1 MNTIAINKVEKTKKL
16 IDLPNDVCHR
26 LAIKAAAMGT
36 SVKRLIESI
45 VIDSMED
52 TDDDTI
58 FAYLCK
64 TRLEGNELMSDI
76 LELSWLSISKIVY
89 RSVSCHCCFD
99 GLNKSRRLLAKSSY
113 KLST

>member
-1 MNTIAINKVEKTKKL
+1 MNTVAFNKVEKTKKL

-26 LAIKAAAMGT
+26 LAIRAAAMGT

-64 TRLEGNELMSDI
+64 TRPEGKELMSDEDQENLMATLRKKAAVDEI
-76 LELSWLSISKIVY
+76 
-89 RSVSCHCCFD
+89 
-99 GLNKSRRLLAKSSY
+99 
-113 KLST
+113 

>member
-1 MNTIAINKVEKTKKL
+1 MNTITINKVEKTKKL

-52 TDDDTI
+52 TDDETI

-64 TRLEGNELMSDI
+64 TRPEGNELMSDEDQENLMATLRKKAAEDEI
-76 LELSWLSISKIVY
+76 
-89 RSVSCHCCFD
+89 
-99 GLNKSRRLLAKSSY
+99 
-113 KLST
+113 

>member
-1 MNTIAINKVEKTKKL
+1 MNTAALDKVEKTKKL

-45 VIDSMED
+45 VIDSIED
-52 TDDDTI
+52 IDDDAI

-64 TRLEGNELMSDI
+64 TRPEGNELMSDEEQEN
-76 LELSWLSISKIVY
+76 LMVSLRKKIAE
-89 RSVSCHCCFD
+89 D
-99 GLNKSRRLLAKSSY
+99 EI
-113 KLST
+113 

>member
-1 MNTIAINKVEKTKKL
+1 MNTIVIKKEEKTKKL

-64 TRLEGNELMSDI
+64 RRPEGNELMSDDEQEN
-76 LELSWLSISKIVY
+76 LMASLRKKIAE
-89 RSVSCHCCFD
+89 D
-99 GLNKSRRLLAKSSY
+99 EI
-113 KLST
+113 